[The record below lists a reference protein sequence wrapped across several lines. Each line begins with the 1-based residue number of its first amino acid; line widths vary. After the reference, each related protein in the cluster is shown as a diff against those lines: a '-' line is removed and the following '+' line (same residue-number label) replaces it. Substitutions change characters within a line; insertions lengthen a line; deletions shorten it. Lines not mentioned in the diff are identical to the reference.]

1 MKFRFSISR
10 KLTLGF
16 GLYSL
21 CVLSLFIYTD
31 TTLKK
36 SRAINERIN
45 TIYAPSIRLLE
56 QLDYQLLKA
65 QQVMTQWVKIQGR
78 PEDQDRLEVLGLC
91 TQEIPLQVNRIDSIS
106 EGWKE
111 NQKVDK
117 NVLLADIQTLL
128 LVYKAVRDILPTF
141 DSYLTPFPQMD
152 ADYVFFVQDEPLIA
166 YNRARAN
173 VRVLIQSQRRDMETE
188 IGKMNASFSDLT
200 QIFIWVALF
209 VILIGIFLAFIT
221 IQSIVRPVNSL
232 RHKLNNLSLGIYSL
246 HTTRANNDEIGDMA
260 QAVDKLVTN
269 FERTKEFSL
278 SIGAGK
284 FDMQFE
290 PLSHHDELGKA
301 LLQMRNDLESYRNQM
316 EEKVAAQTL
325 EIRNQKEEVER
336 QSERVTELYVDL
348 QASIDYAQR
357 LQSTILPG
365 ADAIREVFPNHF
377 VMYRPKATVSGD
389 FYWFANKGKKLMFA
403 AADCTGHGVPG
414 AFMSLVGHN
423 ALNQATKVYFKPSQ
437 VLNTVNRLSAQA
449 LRADEN
455 QMVRDGMDIALC
467 SVDRDAMEL
476 EFSGA
481 QNPAYVVRN
490 GELIELSGDAFSIG
504 SYVNG
509 EREFTGKKMDLQA
522 GDCIYTFSDGY
533 ADQFGGPQSKKFM
546 RKQFRQLLVEIH
558 TLPMEEQHKVIESR
572 FDAWRG
578 ELEQVDDVL
587 VIGVRV

>member
-1 MKFRFSISR
+1 LKFRFSISR

-200 QIFIWVALF
+200 QIFIWVAFF